1 VQVPTEK
8 GVGLMLY
15 DGRTGKISDRKVY
28 TIGFVPFPKSW
39 LEIDSKKAIFLNG
52 Q

>member
-1 VQVPTEK
+1 VPVEK

-28 TIGFVPFPKSW
+28 TVAYLPFSRSW
-39 LEIDSKKAIFLNG
+39 IEVDSKTAIFLSG